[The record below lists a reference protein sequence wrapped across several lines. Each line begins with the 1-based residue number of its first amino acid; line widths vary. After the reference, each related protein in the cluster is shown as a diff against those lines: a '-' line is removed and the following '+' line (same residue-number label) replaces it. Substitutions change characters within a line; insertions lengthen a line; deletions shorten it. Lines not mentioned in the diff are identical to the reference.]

1 MQQRQWR
8 LASAK
13 AAASVVWLCARSPVW
28 VGRRPPYYGRHS
40 LGRVWFALDRGSG
53 PHCRVLQGAL
63 HCAAPARSGE
73 AVQCVARTGLVEELV
88 DAAAWKRWQVPAADV
103 CSCVQQ
109 VLPASTCR
117 PFPSKRSRQAHVLVR
132 PKGLDLVEV
141 AQVEARCSAEH
152 IICLPCAPCKCTAA
166 NTHLT

>member
-13 AAASVVWLCARSPVW
+13 AAAVVWLCARSPVW

-63 HCAAPARSGE
+63 HCAAPARAGE
-73 AVQCVARTGLVEELV
+73 AVQCVARTGLEELV
-88 DAAAWKRWQVPAADV
+88 DWMLLPEKAGKCLLMSAAV
-103 CSCVQQ
+103 CSRCC
-109 VLPASTCR
+109 LPAHAVLSQEDC
-117 PFPSKRSRQAHVLVR
+117 RQAHISMR
-132 PKGLDLVEV
+132 PKGLELVRRRWGHAAV
-141 AQVEARCSAEH
+141 QATSACH
-152 IICLPCAPCKCTAA
+152 VPPA
-166 NTHLT
+166 NAMRQALTY